1 MNPDKFQDKFI
12 KHEEKSQGEYHAE
25 FVKDVLDIVIDQLV
39 TDYVS
44 SNNIRKEIIR
54 YLDAEYGEVAE

>member
-1 MNPDKFQDKFI
+1 MNVDEFRDKFE
-12 KHEEKSQGEYHAE
+12 KHEKKSQGEYHTE
-25 FVKDVLDIVIDQLV
+25 FVEDVFDIVIDQLS

-54 YLDAEYGEVAE
+54 YLDAEYGEESK